1 MRRRTQLLPN
11 SRWPPEGRRHGQIAP
26 APLTL
31 CNLGDDCQDHGG
43 DSHDSDHRLRGA
55 IELSKTQALRHPNAL
70 LEFEIRQCHACTRND
85 DRDRLSFRADF
96 RPGTASLERDSV
108 RDDIVRGVQ
117 HVCAAMRD
125 QQRPIN
131 DNEDAKAVQL
141 ATAAMERLLNNAQGL
156 VAQSG

>member
-1 MRRRTQLLPN
+1 LGLRRI
-11 SRWPPEGRRHGQIAP
+11 RRDVIAQI
-26 APLTL
+26 
-31 CNLGDDCQDHGG
+31 
-43 DSHDSDHRLRGA
+43 SDR
-55 IELSKTQALRHPNAL
+55 EQQALN
-70 LEFEIRQCHACTRND
+70 EIQYEMTTC
-85 DRDRLSFRADF
+85 
-96 RPGTASLERDSV
+96 G
-108 RDDIVRGVQ
+108 GVQ